1 MNEQNGSADRDG
13 GTGVRREPDWGR
25 LADGTPVARW
35 VLTDGVLEVGL
46 LEHGARIQS
55 VLAPD
60 WDGTRADVV
69 LGFPGLAPY
78 AGKGRS
84 FGATIGRF
92 ANRIAGGE
100 FDLDGQRV
108 SIPTTD
114 RGNAIHGGPHPFSE
128 QLWTAHPVDGVRG
141 VRFSLFSPDG
151 DNGFPGGLSVHVTH
165 VLREGALTI
174 TYSATTDAPTVLNLT
189 NHAYFDLAG
198 EGSGTIDAHLVQVLA
213 DRFLPVDETGLPTG
227 EFRAVEGTP
236 FDLREAVPVGYR
248 VELDDEQLHRGKG
261 FDHCY
266 VLADVPGGAR
276 PPALAAV
283 VTEPVSGR
291 TLEVRTDQPGIQF
304 FTGGSLAGTLVGA
317 SGTAYGPRAG
327 LALETQ
333 AFPDAPNHPE
343 FPTTVLLPGEEF
355 RSVTEFRF
363 TAV

>member
-1 MNEQNGSADRDG
+1 MTNPNASDAQVEHQA
-13 GTGVRREPDWGR
+13 DWGR
-25 LADGTPVARW
+25 LEDGTPVGRW
-35 VLTDGVLEVGL
+35 VLRDGTLEVGL
-46 LEHGARIQS
+46 VEHGARLQS

-60 WDGTRADVV
+60 RDGVRVDVV
-69 LGFPGLAPY
+69 LGFSELEPY
-78 AGKGRS
+78 TGKGRS

-92 ANRIAGGE
+92 ANRIAGGT
-100 FDLDGQRV
+100 FDLDGRRLT
-108 SIPTTD
+108 IPATD

-128 QLWTAHPVDGVRG
+128 KLWTAHPVEGLPG

-151 DNGFPGGLSVHVTH
+151 DNGFPGGLSVHVTYALH
-165 VLREGALTI
+165 EGVLTI
-174 TYSATTDAPTVLNLT
+174 TYAATTDAPTVLNLT

-198 EGSGTIDAHLVQVLA
+198 EGSGLIDPHLVQVLA

-227 EFRAVEGTP
+227 EFRDVSGTP

-248 VELDDEQLHRGKG
+248 VELDDEQLERGKG

-266 VLADVPGGAR
+266 VLAGVPGGAR

-291 TLEVRTDQPGIQF
+291 TLEVRTDQPGVQF
-304 FTGGSLAGTLVGA
+304 FTGGSLAGTLVGKA
-317 SGTAYGPRAG
+317 GVAYGPRSG
-327 LALETQ
+327 FALETQ
-333 AFPDAPNHPE
+333 GLPDAPNRPE

-363 TAV
+363 SVA